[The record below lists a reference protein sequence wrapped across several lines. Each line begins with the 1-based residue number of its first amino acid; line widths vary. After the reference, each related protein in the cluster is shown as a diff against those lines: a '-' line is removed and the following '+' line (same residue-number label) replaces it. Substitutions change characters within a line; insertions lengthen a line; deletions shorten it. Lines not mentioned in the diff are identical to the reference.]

1 MVSLSQAVDPL
12 TKPEESYDAPL
23 RVQRA
28 GQEPEEAGLV
38 GRDPAFIGRLAPLIA
53 RYVSF
58 FQPEVRH
65 IEHVPQSGPVL
76 LVGNHSS
83 TFYMPDMWIT
93 TLAILARRGLKQ
105 PEYIL
110 THDAFLMVPGLR
122 GVLSRLGS
130 IPAGEKEAEAA
141 LSNQALLLVYPG
153 GDYEACRP
161 WSERDRID
169 FAGRKGFVKLALR
182 AQVPVVP
189 VVAHGAQHTVVV
201 FSRGERLARAFGLH
215 RLRAKVL
222 PIVLGPPF
230 GVTAIPPPPMP
241 AAITV
246 EFLPPLDWT
255 DLGADA
261 ASDEAVVEACYK
273 EITGMMQATLD
284 RLSAEHPHPLL
295 RGVTQLV
302 LHGPA
307 HIEVPVPDERPQTR
321 RCRSTAHRFLQRETP
336 PAHEHLNT
344 NALPAHRCGQG

>member
-1 MVSLSQAVDPL
+1 
-12 TKPEESYDAPL
+12 
-23 RVQRA
+23 
-28 GQEPEEAGLV
+28 
-38 GRDPAFIGRLAPLIA
+38 
-53 RYVSF
+53 
-58 FQPEVRH
+58 
-65 IEHVPQSGPVL
+65 
-76 LVGNHSS
+76 
-83 TFYMPDMWIT
+83 
-93 TLAILARRGLKQ
+93 
-105 PEYIL
+105 
-110 THDAFLMVPGLR
+110 
-122 GVLSRLGS
+122 
-130 IPAGEKEAEAA
+130 
-141 LSNQALLLVYPG
+141 LLVYPG

-182 AQVPVVP
+182 SQVPVVP

-201 FSRGERLARAFGLH
+201 LSRGERLARTFGLN

-230 GVTAIPPPPMP
+230 GVTAVPPPPMP

-255 DLGADA
+255 GLGADA

-295 RGVTQLV
+295 RGFTQLL

-307 HIEVPVPDERPQTR
+307 HMEVPTLEGQPHAKWR
-321 RCRSTAHRFLQRETP
+321 RSTASGRFLPRGHGPTW
-336 PAHEHLNT
+336 L
-344 NALPAHRCGQG
+344 

>member
-1 MVSLSQAVDPL
+1 MVSLLQAVEPL
-12 TKPEESYDAPL
+12 TEPEETSDASL
-23 RVQRA
+23 LVERD
-28 GQEPEEAGLV
+28 GQEPGEAGV
-38 GRDPAFIGRLAPLIA
+38 FGRDPVFIRRFAPLIA
-53 RYVSF
+53 RYASF
-58 FQPEVRH
+58 FQPEIRH
-65 IEHVPQSGPVL
+65 IEYVPETGPVL

-93 TLAILARRGLKQ
+93 TLAILSWRGLEQ
-105 PEYIL
+105 PEYVL
-110 THDAFLMVPGLR
+110 THNAFLIVPGLR
-122 GVLSRLGS
+122 GILSRLGS
-130 IPAGEKEAEAA
+130 IPAGDKEAEAA

-182 AQVPVVP
+182 SQVPVVP

-201 FSRGERLARAFGLH
+201 LSRGERLARAFGLN

-255 DLGADA
+255 RLGPDA

-273 EITGMMQATLD
+273 EITGIMQATLD
-284 RLSAEHPHPLL
+284 RLSAEHPHPLM
-295 RGVTQLV
+295 RGLTQLL

-307 HIEVPVPDERPQTR
+307 HVEVPMLDHTQE
-321 RCRSTAHRFLQRETP
+321 RCRSTAFVGSSSAEPHQRVSI
-336 PAHEHLNT
+336 
-344 NALPAHRCGQG
+344 